1 MYNTYNTLYVTCEIS
16 HCRVYI
22 LCDFMMR
29 IEIALNVIKRF
40 LLLTCVILNIHLL
53 PFIFSFKCIFF
64 AVINKEKVVTAAA
77 NT

>member
-1 MYNTYNTLYVTCEIS
+1 MLLVRFPIVEF
-16 HCRVYI
+16 I

-40 LLLTCVILNIHLL
+40 LLLTCVLLNIHLL
-53 PFIFSFKCIFF
+53 PFMCNFF